1 MFKTAVLSEHLP
13 FTSDESDGFRASR
26 IRTYGFFFYS
36 EFNTFERLFNA
47 VAIFKPV
54 VLLVENYR
62 VCYQRDKL
70 VVLDVLF
77 YDVIV
82 DLCDACL
89 PFDESS
95 VSILAD

>member
-1 MFKTAVLSEHLP
+1 MFKTAVLSKHLP

-26 IRTYGFFFYS
+26 ICAYGFLFYS
-36 EFNTFERLFNA
+36 EFNTFERLFDA
-47 VAIFKPV
+47 VAIFESGV
-54 VLLVENYR
+54 YIVENYR

-82 DLCDACL
+82 DFSYACL
-89 PFDESS
+89 PFNECS
-95 VSILAD
+95 VSILAN

>member
-1 MFKTAVLSEHLP
+1 MFKTAIFREHCSL
-13 FTSDESDGFRASR
+13 TSDESDGFLAAG
-26 IRTYGFFFYS
+26 ICTYWLLFYS
-36 EFNTFERLFNA
+36 EFYTLECFFDTLA
-47 VAIFKPV
+47 VLETIIKI
-54 VLLVENYR
+54 VENYR
-62 VCYQRDKL
+62 ICYQWYEL
-70 VVLDVLF
+70 IVLDVLF